1 MQINKL
7 NKTLGVIGGGQLGK
21 MIGLAAANLGIG
33 CYFYDPDKNA
43 PAKKISQVFFNY
55 SFDNEKKLI
64 EFAKNC
70 DFITYEF
77 ENIPLNTLHKISK
90 YKKIYPGIRP
100 LQISQDRFLEK
111 SFIQN
116 LGIKVAD
123 FIEINSTTE
132 LKKTLKE
139 NFKKGIIKTRRL
151 GYDGKGQT
159 IIDLKSVDNF
169 KVRIIPN
176 TYIIEKVYP
185 FQKRN
190 FNYNDKK

>member
-7 NKTLGVIGGGQLGK
+7 NKTLGVFGGGQLGK

-77 ENIPLNTLHKISK
+77 ENILSSFNINISTAKIPITFNSLVIFLAMFFAF
-90 YKKIYPGIRP
+90 KIHFFDMLAG
-100 LQISQDRFLEK
+100 
-111 SFIQN
+111 
-116 LGIKVAD
+116 
-123 FIEINSTTE
+123 
-132 LKKTLKE
+132 
-139 NFKKGIIKTRRL
+139 
-151 GYDGKGQT
+151 
-159 IIDLKSVDNF
+159 
-169 KVRIIPN
+169 
-176 TYIIEKVYP
+176 
-185 FQKRN
+185 
-190 FNYNDKK
+190 